1 MQLVTCAF
9 PGTGKSTIS
18 KNAEQYGLKH
28 CHVHFNDHTRE
39 YELTIPAGPGVPVFD
54 SDSSVFDKS
63 EFPGNY
69 IKHIKEVLATCPEV
83 VIFVSSHDNVRAAL
97 KEAGIEYQLAYPE
110 RQLKGDYI
118 ERYKQRGSSEF
129 FINLM
134 DTKWNDFIDSCESDD
149 GAKRHIIL
157 SEGEF
162 LVDQLKDVLGQPLD
176 IIPGDT
182 VIEQPSTTLV
192 DPVFPTAI
200 ISGNESIGDIVCD
213 DVGRPVAAWG
223 ENGLEPLPAQT
234 PDTSVV
240 VTTDAF
246 GLEVAPEAPPAVAD
260 PVVEGADVVATPDFS
275 TAIVTGTESIGD
287 IVYNDIGEEV
297 AVVAEDGLKPL
308 PEVIPQQLN
317 DVFDGEPKPLETP
330 PPGVEV
336 VPANVIAEVQ
346 AVPETPVPAVTDGP
360 AGDVPSVLNLPE
372 EMQVPTNIEI
382 PQLDIVADNDEP
394 QVALNPESGDVVV
407 TTDVGVTVEV
417 DPGAGTT
424 EIKQGEDTVIVD
436 NNVTTVAGNESSEE
450 NPTDLP
456 VPDDNLP
463 PALVEMDK
471 SELIENYYDI
481 NDDITILEGVVEVC
495 QTDARDGLEGYEDGG
510 IVFQQATDHLKTRY
524 GKEIEP
530 TLAGLEGF
538 LDELKKVGTAVKR
551 AFSDPKAAKAQIK
564 EGMYQMDKAKAQY
577 RGAGWQ
583 NKQEWINVGK
593 IRLEVPGFLKECNTP
608 EEVGAALKLAIKRVV
623 DASEKYSKNDTAR
636 HRAAIKVFNATKSWD
651 PAEKTAADAKELL
664 STIPDA
670 LTGPVAAAGL
680 DELNTKMV
688 SVELPVVAKTNV
700 GKIVDLMDMLSQ
712 ASIDMFKYESALPES
727 LDYEQYDKN
736 KFLTKHNV
744 SEIYNII
751 SAEGDEPG
759 CSVISSAYYK
769 QFLNVAKFLEMWI
782 LRSTK

>member
-69 IKHIKEVLATCPEV
+69 IKHIKDVLATCPEV

-129 FINLM
+129 FVNLM

-200 ISGNESIGDIVCD
+200 ISGNESIGDVVCD

-223 ENGLEPLPAQT
+223 ANGLEPLPAQT

-297 AVVAEDGLKPL
+297 AVVGESGLQPL
-308 PEVIPQQLN
+308 PE
-317 DVFDGEPKPLETP
+317 TA
-330 PPGVEV
+330 PGDIAPAEAL
-336 VPANVIAEVQ
+336 PANVIAEVQ

-456 VPDDNLP
+456 VPADNLP
-463 PALVEMDK
+463 PAMKELDK
-471 SELIENYYDI
+471 ADLIENYFELD
-481 NDDITILEGVVEVC
+481 DDITVLQSVVEVC

-510 IVFQQATDHLKTRY
+510 IVFQQAVEHLKTRY
-524 GKEIEP
+524 GKEVEP

-538 LDELKKVGTAVKR
+538 LDAIKNAFTAIGEKIKGQPNKEQLAKVKKYLFEAEKAFLTYGT
-551 AFSDPKAAKAQIK
+551 
-564 EGMYQMDKAKAQY
+564 DKWINSQKL
-577 RGAGWQ
+577 
-583 NKQEWINVGK
+583 INVGK
-593 IRLEVPGFLKECNTP
+593 VKLQVPVILKDVNSASD
-608 EEVGAALKLAIKRVV
+608 VDSILKLINERVLK
-623 DASEKYSKNDTAR
+623 AFKNHDSNAAAR
-636 HRAAIKVFNATKSWD
+636 LRAGMKVFNQFKKKPEDTD
-651 PAEKTAADAKELL
+651 IAELGKELPISPEKISTGGAADAGINNLDTKFVAGEF
-664 STIPDA
+664 
-670 LTGPVAAAGL
+670 PVLNAAGIKEISKVVEGII
-680 DELNTKMV
+680 DV
-688 SVELPVVAKTNV
+688 SFHMLKSMEGYEDKTL
-700 GKIVDLMDMLSQ
+700 VDSDFWDSDFFDKHSESDSVDAVMACTIYDRVTDQLQD
-712 ASIDMFKYESALPES
+712 IDYMYGQKL
-727 LDYEQYDKN
+727 
-736 KFLTKHNV
+736 
-744 SEIYNII
+744 
-751 SAEGDEPG
+751 
-759 CSVISSAYYK
+759 
-769 QFLNVAKFLEMWI
+769 LNVCKFLEMWI
-782 LRSTK
+782 LQSTK